1 MKSTGI
7 KGILLLGLLFSFV
20 ALSAAEKEK
29 YWLDFDTEKV
39 WVGNRDFS
47 LDSLKIESKSSWLNA
62 VSVFLTENQKN
73 ELQNHELIMKISL
86 VQKLRGES
94 SAEIAGGYGE
104 YIECLNQEYFIKN
117 KLDGTGVIAGVIDAG
132 FINVDSGSAFKHL
145 VENDQILGYR
155 DFINPEREDFF
166 AEATS
171 ADIHGANVLAY
182 MAGYDQKTKK
192 RIGMATGASFYL
204 ARTENG
210 DKEHLVE
217 EDDWV
222 EAIEWMYSKGVKVVN
237 TSLGYS
243 TFDDSTTNH
252 LTTEMD
258 GKTTK
263 ITRAAQMASEKGMV
277 IVCSAGNLGHKPWKY
292 ISAPAD
298 AKGVISVGAT
308 TRKEYA
314 RAFYS
319 SIGPEYNAFLKPDI
333 SCYSDRGTSYASPE
347 IAGFVACILQKYP
360 DLSPEQIKEALF
372 YAGHMNPL
380 PNNHIGYGIPDPEL
394 VFEFLEGPV
403 STIENDLLGNDFIKI
418 KATGRKVKIKHE
430 GELEKNIVVFA
441 KENEVHVLKDY
452 VISKELVEIKFLKR
466 LFPGKKGTDEKYR
479 RHITKK
485 KAEVT
490 LFRETN
496 VKFTT
501 LVIDGE
507 LYEVEWK

>member
-1 MKSTGI
+1 MISLK
-7 KGILLLGLLFSFV
+7 KLLLFCFAFV
-20 ALSAAEKEK
+20 SLISSANLKKK
-29 YWLDFDTEKV
+29 YWLDFDSEKISV
-39 WVGNRDFS
+39 SRNDFT
-47 LDSLKIESKSSWLNA
+47 LDSLKIESKSVWLNS
-62 VSVFLTENQKN
+62 VSVIITEEQQKS
-73 ELQNHELIMKISL
+73 LQKHPLILHVSPVRILK
-86 VQKLRGES
+86 GEQTK
-94 SAEIAGGYGE
+94 EIFGGYGD

-117 KLDGTGVIAGVIDAG
+117 GLDGTGVLAGVIDAG
-132 FINVDSGSAFKHL
+132 FINVDSGSAFKHIM
-145 VENDQILGYR
+145 DDDRILGYR

-171 ADIHGANVLAY
+171 ADNHGANVLAY

-210 DKEHLVE
+210 EKEHLVE

-243 TFDDSTTNH
+243 TFDDTTTNH

-263 ITRAAQMASEKGMV
+263 ITIAAQMASEKGMV

-308 TRKEYA
+308 TKKEYA

-319 SIGPEYNAFLKPDI
+319 SIGPEYNEYLKPDI

-360 DLSPEQIKEALF
+360 DLSPAQIKEALF
-372 YAGHMNPL
+372 YSGHMNPL

-394 VFEFLEGPV
+394 VFEYL
-403 STIENDLLGNDFIKI
+403 SKNIKTEQFSPKHVTRI
-418 KATGRKVKIKHE
+418 KATGSKVHVKRK
-430 GELEKNIVVFA
+430 GELEKNIVVFS
-441 KENEVHVLKDY
+441 KENEVHVLNDY
-452 VISKELVEIKFLKR
+452 VISNALVEVKFLKR
-466 LFPGKKGTDEKYR
+466 LFPSKKGTGEKYR
-479 RHITKK
+479 RQISKK
-485 KAEVT
+485 KAKVT
-490 LFRETN
+490 LYRDES